1 MDSFEFNK
9 IAGAILGTVLLAMGL
24 GIVADFIFESG
35 ELETPGYVVDV
46 PEADATAETADAPA
60 EEPITVLL
68 ASASADAGQS
78 ISKKCAA
85 CHTFEQGGAN
95 KVGPNLWN
103 IVNAT
108 PASRDGFKYSSGMQ
122 AFAADNVWNYENLSG
137 FLTAPKKYVD
147 GTSMGFAGLK
157 KAEDRA
163 DIIAYLRSLSDAPAA
178 MPAVEP
184 AAAEMPA
191 EPVDGEEPAT
201 EEPEGE
207 PAVNAVPA
215 ESLSPD
221 ATIVETPAEEAPAA
235 DPPAADPIEPAAPA
249 SNENNGTTAN

>member
-1 MDSFEFNK
+1 MNSFEFNK
-9 IAGAILGTVLLAMGL
+9 IAGAILGTLLLAMGL

-46 PEADATAETADAPA
+46 PEADATVETAQAPA

-68 ASASADAGQS
+68 ASATVEGGQS

-108 PASRDGFKYSSGMQ
+108 PASHDGFKYSSAMQ
-122 AFAADNVWNYENLSG
+122 AFAADNVWNYENLNG
-137 FLTAPKKYVD
+137 FLLAPKKYID
-147 GTSMGFAGLK
+147 GTAMGFAGLK

-163 DIIAYLRSLSDAPAA
+163 DMIAYLRSLSDS
-178 MPAVEP
+178 PAVLPEAEP
-184 AAAEMPA
+184 AAADMPA
-191 EPVDGEEPAT
+191 EIMDSEAAT
-201 EEPEGE
+201 PEEPEGE
-207 PAVNAVPA
+207 PAVNAVP
-215 ESLSPD
+215 EERLSPD
-221 ATIVETPAEEAPAA
+221 APIVETPADEAPAA
-235 DPPAADPIEPAAPA
+235 DPVEPAAPA
-249 SNENNGTTAN
+249 LDQNSGTTAN